1 MSCGSRVKGVV
12 MGLISITKLFWRVV
26 IVSLGLVGL
35 VVGLGWV
42 SSKKGGNDMAVM
54 EVELVEE
61 VSIPA
66 IDISAPAKTET
77 ATFALG

>member
-1 MSCGSRVKGVV
+1 MDLIGV
-12 MGLISITKLFWRVV
+12 TKLARRVL

-42 SSKKGGNDMAVM
+42 SSRKGGNDMGVM
-54 EVELVEE
+54 EMELVDE
-61 VSIPA
+61 VSIPS
-66 IDISAPAKTET
+66 IDTSAPTKTET

>member
-1 MSCGSRVKGVV
+1 MD
-12 MGLISITKLFWRVV
+12 LISAFRFVWKVL
-26 IVSLGLVGL
+26 IVGLGLVGL

-42 SSKKGGNDMAVM
+42 SSRRGGNDMSVM
-54 EVELVEE
+54 EPESVEE

-66 IDISAPAKTET
+66 IDIASPTETET